1 MKKYRA
7 SLAYLVTDE
16 IKKKR
21 RNEIVLIFFFNIE
34 VKFAINVKTR
44 QFWNVRKKPESMHIM
59 IKMSYICWCDS
70 NMRTKRVCEDDA

>member
-7 SLAYLVTDE
+7 SLAYLVTDK

-21 RNEIVLIFFFNIE
+21 RNEIVLIFVFNIE

-44 QFWNVRKKPESMHIM
+44 QFWNVRKKL
-59 IKMSYICWCDS
+59 K
-70 NMRTKRVCEDDA
+70 VCI